1 VASGSD
7 VAVDEYHILL
17 DRACGQHPAGGQL
30 RLPGHRVI
38 GVGKNDPIVDV
49 EQGDLFIAI
58 RS

>member
-1 VASGSD
+1 
-7 VAVDEYHILL
+7 VAVDEYHILPSGPCL
-17 DRACGQHPAGGQL
+17 REHPAGGQL

-38 GVGKNDPIVDV
+38 SVGKNDPIVDV